1 MRIGFT
7 GTRKG
12 MTDAQRKTVAALLRQ
27 QEPEVAFHGDCVGAD
42 AEFHALCRALEPAP
56 VINIRPGCERG
67 DPRRAGCA
75 GDVTATVR
83 PFLQRNRDIVDACQM
98 LIVAPGEDVEHK
110 RSGTWSTYR
119 YAKTV
124 GRELVVVFP
133 DGRKEFRA

>member
-7 GTRKG
+7 GTRRG
-12 MTDAQRKTVAALLRQ
+12 MTEAQRDAVAALLQ
-27 QEPEVAFHGDCVGAD
+27 QGAPAVVFHGDCVGAD

-56 VINIRPGCERG
+56 VVNIRPGCERG

-83 PFLQRNRDIVDACQM
+83 PFLQRNRDIVDACQL

-119 YAKTV
+119 YARTV
-124 GRELVVVFP
+124 GRSLVVVFP
-133 DGRKEFRA
+133 DGRVDKKG